1 MIDKHIIFFGWRIII
16 FTLKFIYSTY
26 QFELIMPNN
35 NEEEISRIKELE
47 SINLSSDEIRDS
59 VVYTKKQVEKENE
72 LLASKINLDLKNNQI
87 KSFDIVGAIG
97 AGKTEIISQIVDKVQ
112 KKYRTLVI
120 CGDITTRVDA
130 DRIEAHNAETV
141 QINTGRECALNAY
154 HIHQIIKNKDL
165 QNYDLLFIENVGNLI
180 CPSDFILGTDKRIVV
195 VSTTEGEWVIEKH
208 PMLFKMSDIAV
219 INKIDLK
226 ERLGTDI
233 EKMIADAKKL
243 NPKIEVV
250 TTSAKTGTNIE
261 KLISIMGL

>member
-1 MIDKHIIFFGWRIII
+1 MQD
-16 FTLKFIYSTY
+16 
-26 QFELIMPNN
+26 N

-59 VVYTKKQVEKENE
+59 VVSTKKQIEKQNE
-72 LLASKINLDLKNNQI
+72 QLAATINLTLKNHKI

-97 AGKTEIISQIVDKVQ
+97 AGKTEIISQIVEKLGS
-112 KKYRTLVI
+112 KYRILVI

-154 HIHQIIKNKDL
+154 HIHQIIRNKDL
-165 QNYDLLFIENVGNLI
+165 EKYDLLFIENVGNLI

-195 VSTTEGEWVIEKH
+195 VSITEGEWVIEKH
-208 PMLFKMSDIAV
+208 PMLFKMSDIAI

-226 ERLGTDI
+226 DRLGTDI
-233 EKMIADAKKL
+233 NKMKEDAKRL
-243 NPKIEVV
+243 NPNIKVL
-250 TTSAKTGTNIE
+250 TTSAKTNLNIE